1 MMETLEQIR
10 KMNADDLK
18 TVIRIATRQI
28 GTGIEQ
34 GAWDKLESWFK
45 VLDTVMQAPAYS
57 QISPREREELAKD
70 VEKRVIWASY
80 NLIEPGE
87 FVLEKITLTRDINI
101 KGKPYKAG
109 RYKVPDE
116 IDKDLA
122 WWLVEKGFAL
132 KSGYERANE
141 V

>member
-18 TVIRIATRQI
+18 TVIRIAARQI